1 MMENP
6 SSEKEKI
13 IKDKISLFRLRKELN
28 ETAIKKI

>member
-1 MMENP
+1 MMEDP

-13 IKDKISLFRLRKELN
+13 IKDKINLFRLRKELN